1 MKHDLLLYCV
11 MMNTTFVT
19 FCRTAAP
26 VHTAL
31 DPSVTILRWLPGA
44 TLGTSFKDFYL
55 KTY

>member
-11 MMNTTFVT
+11 TMNTTFVT

-26 VHTAL
+26 VHIAL
-31 DPSVTILRWLPGA
+31 DPSVTILRWLSGT

-55 KTY
+55 NTY